1 MALVRVPRTT
11 IGGGVT
17 ESETSTSLSDAVLG
31 CNIELGTASIRSLAL
46 PLEIDGVWLPTC
58 PSWNEKS
65 TAISEQP
72 SFSRS
77 SKPRATGAELVD

>member
-46 PLEIDGVWLPTC
+46 PLEIEGV
-58 PSWNEKS
+58 
-65 TAISEQP
+65 
-72 SFSRS
+72 
-77 SKPRATGAELVD
+77 